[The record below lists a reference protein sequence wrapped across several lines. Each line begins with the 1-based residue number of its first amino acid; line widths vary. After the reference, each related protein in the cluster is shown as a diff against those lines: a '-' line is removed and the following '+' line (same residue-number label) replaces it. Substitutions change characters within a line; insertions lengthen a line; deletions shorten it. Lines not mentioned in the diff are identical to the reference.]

1 MARALGLG
9 FFSISLG
16 YSTAR
21 RKKPHGQRREQEC
34 GFSTAGGMWGG
45 EPGYASVPRSQALQ
59 RLRGGRGEEEWDTEA
74 QHPSLLGKHC
84 CCCGCRRVGVRATT
98 GGEVVAWAPPPRLLL
113 ALNIP
118 CGRETKI
125 RLEGSRRGVM
135 EAGSPSPEVTFGR
148 RCSAVLV
155 SRGTCMFS
163 PRASTNYLPLLS
175 PLQTPERISLLLL
188 YLP

>member
-1 MARALGLG
+1 MPPCPGHRPCNGCG
-9 FFSISLG
+9 EEGEKRNGTRRPSIRRCWA
-16 YSTAR
+16 STAAAADAGVWESER
-21 RKKPHGQRREQEC
+21 RQ
-34 GFSTAGGMWGG
+34 AGKW
-45 EPGYASVPRSQALQ
+45 
-59 RLRGGRGEEEWDTEA
+59 LRG
-74 QHPSLLGKHC
+74 
-84 CCCGCRRVGVRATT
+84 
-98 GGEVVAWAPPPRLLL
+98 PPPRLLL